1 MLHLSRVIT
10 IQDRRK
16 RSWKEAMKLEHRT
29 PGYKAYPQSST
40 VEPSWRC
47 SVISPGENILT
58 IRQNADRV
66 TAVFWYS
73 RWEGEPRS
81 ARIFTHCQSLDCQNL
96 QKEKHIDEIS
106 YSGIRSGILL
116 DQLFGDPYFLPHPIR
131 GIGWL
136 IAKTEK
142 TLRAGNPQGN
152 STEREG
158 AERRQGKLLVVI
170 VLLFTGML
178 SALILFGAY
187 AMHPGLGVVIEAVMT
202 YQILAARCLQVES
215 SKVWKQLNAGSL
227 EEARKAVSMIVGR
240 DTEHLTE
247 EGVAKAAIETVAENT
262 SDGVIAPMLYTA
274 LGGPVLGFLY
284 KAVNTMDSMVG
295 YKNEKYLHF
304 GRAAAK
310 LDDVMN
316 FFPARISALLMVGTA
331 FISGKSYNGK
341 QAWRIWRRDN
351 RKHASP
357 NSAQTESVC
366 AGALGIQLAGDASY
380 FGKVVKKPYIGDPT
394 RAVEPEDIRRT
405 NRLMNR
411 TAWICEILCLGI
423 LIAVAV

>member
-1 MLHLSRVIT
+1 MGLV
-10 IQDRRK
+10 
-16 RSWKEAMKLEHRT
+16 
-29 PGYKAYPQSST
+29 
-40 VEPSWRC
+40 
-47 SVISPGENILT
+47 
-58 IRQNADRV
+58 
-66 TAVFWYS
+66 
-73 RWEGEPRS
+73 
-81 ARIFTHCQSLDCQNL
+81 SLGACVA
-96 QKEKHIDEIS
+96 
-106 YSGIRSGILL
+106 GFVL
-116 DQLFGDPYFLPHPIR
+116 DFIFGDPVWLYHPVRLIGKWISFL
-131 GIGWL
+131 
-136 IAKTEK
+136 E
-142 TLRAGNPQGN
+142 
-152 STEREG
+152 
-158 AERRQGKLLVVI
+158 KLLRRKTGEKGQIAAGGILWILTVAVVYGVTAGILWI
-170 VLLFTGML
+170 VRKWSPAAGF
-178 SALILFGAY
+178 ILETFWC
-187 AMHPGLGVVIEAVMT
+187 
-202 YQILAARCLQVES
+202 YQIFAARCLVSES
-215 SKVWKQLNAGSL
+215 GKVYERLKEKDLPGS
-227 EEARKAVSMIVGR
+227 RKAVSMIVGR
-240 DTEHLTE
+240 DTENLSF
-247 EGVAKAAIETVAENT
+247 EGVTKAAVETVAENT
-262 SDGVIAPMLYTA
+262 SDGVTAPLLYLL
-274 LGGPVLGFLY
+274 LGGAPLGFLY

-316 FFPARISALLMVGTA
+316 FLPARISALLMVGTA

>member
-1 MLHLSRVIT
+1 
-10 IQDRRK
+10 
-16 RSWKEAMKLEHRT
+16 MKYH
-29 PGYKAYPQSST
+29 
-40 VEPSWRC
+40 
-47 SVISPGENILT
+47 IL
-58 IRQNADRV
+58 AFG
-66 TAVFWYS
+66 AGF
-73 RWEGEPRS
+73 
-81 ARIFTHCQSLDCQNL
+81 
-96 QKEKHIDEIS
+96 
-106 YSGIRSGILL
+106 LL

-142 TLRAGNPQGN
+142 ALRSGNPQEN
-152 STEREG
+152 SPEREA
-158 AERRQGKLLVVI
+158 AERRQGKVLVAV
-170 VLLFTGML
+170 VLLLTGMVA
-178 SALILFGAY
+178 ALILFGAY
-187 AMHPGLGVVIEAVMT
+187 AIHANLGMVIEAVMT

-215 SKVWKQLNAGSL
+215 SKVWKQLTTGSL
-227 EEARKAVSMIVGR
+227 EGARKAVSMIVGR

-310 LDDVMN
+310 LDDVVN
-316 FFPARISALLMVGTA
+316 FLPARISALLMIGAA

-341 QAWRIWRRDN
+341 QAWCIWRRDN

-394 RAVEPEDIRRT
+394 RAVEAEDIRRT